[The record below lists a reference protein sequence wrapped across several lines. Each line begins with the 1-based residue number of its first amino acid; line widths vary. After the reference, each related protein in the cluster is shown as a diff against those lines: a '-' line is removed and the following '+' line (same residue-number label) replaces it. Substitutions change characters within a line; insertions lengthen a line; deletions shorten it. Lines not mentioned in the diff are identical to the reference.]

1 MRRYPRRVTFLSMV
15 VKNLL
20 RQRVR
25 TLLTVVGIT
34 VGIATVVALGAITAG
49 MKGTADQ
56 FVTSGD
62 AQFIVAQKGAADL
75 SFSRIDAALLP
86 LVAAVPGVAEVSGVQ
101 LEIMKV
107 GDNPFFFLGGVDPRL
122 LRSQG
127 LTVRSGRLPRSGNEV
142 VLGTEAATDLGVV
155 VGDTVTLGKSSL
167 KVVGTYYSDVVWQR
181 GGGFAPLDTVQ
192 QMVDRPGIVTL
203 AYVTVDRNADPDS
216 VASRIRRAV
225 PEVVTISS
233 ADEYGQVDQGFTLIE
248 GASAAIS
255 VLAVVIGGIGVM
267 NTMVMAIFERT
278 REIGVLRAVGWP
290 SGRVLRM
297 VLTESLLL
305 CLAAAVVGSLLGVA
319 MVRLVVLIP
328 SVSGLLL
335 PAFPPAVFVRALLV
349 ALAVGLLG
357 AIYPAVRATR
367 LTPMEALRYE

>member
-1 MRRYPRRVTFLSMV
+1 MTFFSLV

-86 LVAAVPGVAEVSGVQ
+86 LVDAVPGVAAVSGVQ

-107 GDNPFFFLGGVDPRL
+107 GANPFFFLGGVDPRL

-127 LTVRSGRLPRSGNEV
+127 LSVRSGRLPRSGNEV

-155 VGDTVTLGKSSL
+155 VGDTVTLGESSL

-203 AYVTVDRNADPDS
+203 AYVTVDRDADPDT
-216 VASRIRRAV
+216 VAARIRRSV

-248 GASAAIS
+248 GASTAIS

-305 CLAAAVVGSLLGVA
+305 CVAAAVVGSVLGVA

-335 PAFPPAVFVRALLV
+335 PAFPPGVFVRALLV